1 MEKPPEIKR
10 ITVKEGEHET
20 DIFIPQSED
29 RGYNEY
35 LAEAETEK
43 TSNELRKK
51 PPKPEQ
57 KVSDKEMG
65 ELLRER
71 AEWKHYTPEVTP
83 GDVKAYIETHDMLGP
98 DCPGSGVECVPPR
111 IPEKAD
117 SRFGDQRRFRP
128 DQLRCPEC
136 GEDPMHPVGWRYPA
150 HKRMLP

>member
-29 RGYNEY
+29 RGYDEY

-71 AEWKHYTPEVTP
+71 AEWKQNRGLNRKY
-83 GDVKAYIETHDMLGP
+83 
-98 DCPGSGVECVPPR
+98 
-111 IPEKAD
+111 
-117 SRFGDQRRFRP
+117 F
-128 DQLRCPEC
+128 
-136 GEDPMHPVGWRYPA
+136 
-150 HKRMLP
+150 